1 MLLYHRNSV
10 HIGKFKVNRKILSTG
25 QAKER
30 RAISPIIATLL
41 LILIA
46 IAAGVVVYAYVIGFV
61 GNSTQNTGNNVA
73 VISVDNFCA
82 SASLGKCT
90 SGNAFYIVVRNV
102 GSSSI
107 PAGTIQIYF
116 TDVTSGATGS
126 TTCTLAA
133 AVSPGST
140 YTCTNAG
147 SATWPTGTTAPS
159 NGDTLTVKIVDPDSG
174 AATSSVKVIN

>member
-1 MLLYHRNSV
+1 
-10 HIGKFKVNRKILSTG
+10 VNRTKILSS

-61 GNSTQNTGNNVA
+61 GNTTQNTGNNVA

-90 SGNAFYIVVRNV
+90 SGNSYYIVVRNV
-102 GSSSI
+102 GSVSV
-107 PAGTIQIYF
+107 PAGTVEIYF
-116 TDVTSGATGS
+116 TDATSGATGS
-126 TTCTLAA
+126 TTCTIS
-133 AVSPGST
+133 AVSPGAT
-140 YTCTNAG
+140 YTCSNSG
-147 SATWPTGTTAPS
+147 SASWPTGTTAPS
-159 NGDTLTVKIVDPDSG
+159 NGDTLNVKIVDPDSG
-174 AATSSVKVIN
+174 ATTSTVKVIN